1 MFDYGIQITL
11 IAHVRVKAETG
22 EQALEIAQNIPLNN
36 PEWTR
41 YFSFTDVK
49 NVEDE
54 VNKDCQ

>member
-22 EQALEIAQNIPLNN
+22 EQALEIAQNN

-54 VNKDCQ
+54 ANNNCR

>member
-11 IAHVRVKAETG
+11 IAGVRVKAESG
-22 EQALEIAQNIPLNN
+22 EQALEIAQNITLNS

-41 YFSFTDVK
+41 YLSVTDVK

>member
-11 IAHVRVKAETG
+11 IAGVRVKAETG
-22 EQALEIAQNIPLNN
+22 EQALEMAQKIPLNS

-49 NVEDE
+49 SVEDKP
-54 VNKDCQ
+54 NDD